1 LQERNEY
8 DPSTNPKLD
17 LNLWL
22 EAGSFDEPNKSQVYG
37 ILNTI
42 TEDI

>member
-1 LQERNEY
+1 
-8 DPSTNPKLD
+8 
-17 LNLWL
+17 L

-42 TEDI
+42 TEDGFKFSISGFSGNCT